1 MGRIGAWFSG
11 LTTGMKAPVVFALV
25 VLLAS
30 SGCSNALQDTSAE
43 QAGSPSHSHTKS
55 KKAKG
60 PTRDKTRSAAPE
72 TTAEAG
78 KVAPKKTAE
87 QAAAKPKSKP
97 EPKPNP
103 ALQPKP
109 KPTRGPTADKNRDS
123 VGGMV
128 TVNRVVDG
136 DTIEISRAIYGVQD
150 VRLIGMDT
158 PETLDP
164 GEEVEPYGPQA
175 SAFATRELTGKK
187 VSLEFNKER
196 IDQYDRLLAYVYTG
210 DAMFNEE
217 LVERG
222 YAQAHPYPPNTT
234 YEARFAVAQDRAR
247 AARLG
252 IWGLP
257 KAQQCKLA
265 DRGNGIGEGTPG
277 CAASVQPQPGAGS
290 GPGADLDCSDFATQQ
305 EAQARLEPGD
315 PYRLDEDG
323 DGIACEDL
331 PGKSAAS
338 AGQGASG
345 PPSARP
351 PAPPSTSPR
360 RGRDINCD
368 QVDGPIRVPPG
379 DPNNLDGDR
388 DGLGCE

>member
-1 MGRIGAWFSG
+1 
-11 LTTGMKAPVVFALV
+11 MKIVSV
-25 VLLAS
+25 
-30 SGCSNALQDTSAE
+30 NAY
-43 QAGSPSHSHTKS
+43 S
-55 KKAKG
+55 KDLIQKAKG

-97 EPKPNP
+97 EPKP
-103 ALQPKP
+103 
-109 KPTRGPTADKNRDS
+109 TRGPTADKNRDT

-158 PETLDP
+158 PETVEP

-187 VSLEFNKER
+187 VSLEFDKER

-210 DAMFNEE
+210 GSMFNEE

-234 YEARFAVAQDRAR
+234 YEARFAVAQDRAK
-247 AARLG
+247 AARLNVQNVKNSWSFVPNRGATERCWRTFGQDGG
-252 IWGLP
+252 I
-257 KAQQCKLA
+257 
-265 DRGNGIGEGTPG
+265 
-277 CAASVQPQPGAGS
+277 
-290 GPGADLDCSDFATQQ
+290 
-305 EAQARLEPGD
+305 
-315 PYRLDEDG
+315 
-323 DGIACEDL
+323 
-331 PGKSAAS
+331 
-338 AGQGASG
+338 
-345 PPSARP
+345 
-351 PAPPSTSPR
+351 
-360 RGRDINCD
+360 
-368 QVDGPIRVPPG
+368 
-379 DPNNLDGDR
+379 
-388 DGLGCE
+388 